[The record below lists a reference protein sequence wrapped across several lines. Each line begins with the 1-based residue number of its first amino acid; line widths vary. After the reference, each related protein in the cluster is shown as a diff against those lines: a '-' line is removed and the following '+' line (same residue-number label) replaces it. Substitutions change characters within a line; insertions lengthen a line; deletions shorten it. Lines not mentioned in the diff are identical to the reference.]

1 MISNLNLRHKR
12 FGESIHQIAYLT
24 MVSDN
29 RIHGYKEQCMKTTT
43 SLNKESVNESRRDL
57 LKGITTAAV
66 VGGVV
71 AAGISTQVS
80 AAEKPQNNEQP
91 KLKKGYHETQHIRD
105 YFDSL

>member
-1 MISNLNLRHKR
+1 
-12 FGESIHQIAYLT
+12 
-24 MVSDN
+24 
-29 RIHGYKEQCMKTTT
+29 MKTTT
-43 SLNKESVNESRRDL
+43 SLNKENVNESRRDL

>member
-1 MISNLNLRHKR
+1 
-12 FGESIHQIAYLT
+12 
-24 MVSDN
+24 
-29 RIHGYKEQCMKTTT
+29 MKK
-43 SLNKESVNESRRDL
+43 SPSFNEENVNTSRREL

-71 AAGISTQVS
+71 AAGMSSRANATNQ
-80 AAEKPQNNEQP
+80 PQNTDQP